1 MTNRN
6 FAASVYLQNELAIV
20 ISGPSGV
27 GKGTLVNL
35 LIEANSSIAKVI
47 TCTTRAPRDGEIN
60 GVNYHFKTI
69 QEFYQMIQSGEF
81 LEYAEVHGKMYGT
94 PLQEVNKIKGLGKDA
109 LLEIDV
115 QGAVCVKEKLPDAI
129 MIFIAPPSIDELE
142 RRLRGRAT
150 DSEETIALRIKN
162 AVGEI
167 EYIPKYD
174 YLVVNADINTALE
187 EIQAILHAEHLKIRK
202 TKPCP

>member
-187 EIQAILHAEHLKIRK
+187 EIQSILHAEHLKIRK

>member
-6 FAASVYLQNELAIV
+6 FATSVYLQNELAIV

-115 QGAVCVKEKLPDAI
+115 QGGVCVKEKLPDAI

>member
-94 PLQEVNKIKGLGKDA
+94 PLQDVNKIKGLGKDA

-115 QGAVCVKEKLPDAI
+115 QGGVCVKEKLPDAI

-142 RRLRGRAT
+142 RRLQGRAT